1 MPRSTTTRRISLTAA
16 FLGLA
21 AGGTAACDSSPDED
35 LSYYCTNRD
44 NVVVDE
50 SNCDDSSGGA
60 GAGGFFLWRGAGA
73 RGLAVGQK
81 VPNGG
86 ERFSATDTAA
96 RRAAGLPET
105 GRVTNGTVRT
115 GVVGKGGAPHGSSGG

>member
-1 MPRSTTTRRISLTAA
+1 MTAA

-35 LSYYCTNRD
+35 LSYYCTDRN

-50 SNCDDSSGGA
+50 STCDGASGGA
-60 GAGGFFLWRGAGA
+60 AGFFLWRGAGA

-81 VPNGG
+81 VPSGG